1 MRRSSLSPLR
11 GRVARLTLVA
21 VIAAALLSAAI
32 AATTAPAQVLGRQA
46 PRHGVNWFPGYYVL
60 SDRTDSILK
69 KMLQDPLVA
78 PFTGVQLRYHWADSE
93 RSRGDYSRGFAQ
105 LDHDLKIIAGT
116 RKKLLVMLQYK
127 SFDRSPA
134 VPAYLLAPGGPWC
147 SGRYCGQLSVGHSS
161 LAMVWNPAVNARL
174 RAWIRATAVHLARS
188 RYASSVAGIVFNET
202 SLPTDGVD
210 VLREAGYDPYRYM
223 YGLQANL
230 LAATRAAPR
239 LPVFY
244 YHEGGF
250 VSMNGESVNAGQIM
264 GDWMLRHPHIGTGT
278 PDLKPK
284 DPKSAHHPCANPLY
298 QGRIPCNPDVQSR
311 DYDRDVTDSL
321 QQTLAAALRPAPVGL
336 RASYVTF
343 SYTRA
348 PDPSQA
354 FTFAEVSAYIARH
367 AMPKTAIP
375 PGW

>member
-1 MRRSSLSPLR
+1 MRRFSLSPLR
-11 GRVARLTLVA
+11 GRVGRFALVA
-21 VIAAALLSAAI
+21 VIAAGLLSAAT
-32 AATTAPAQVLGRQA
+32 AATTAPAQGLGRKA

-60 SDRTDSILK
+60 SDRTGSILK
-69 KMLQDPLVA
+69 KMLHDPLVA

-105 LDHDLKIIAGT
+105 LDHDLKIIAAT

-127 SFDRSPA
+127 SFDRHPA

-147 SGRYCGQLSVGHSS
+147 SGVYCGQLSVGHSS

-202 SLPTDGVD
+202 SLGTESEN
-210 VLREAGYDPYRYM
+210 VLRQAGYDPYRYM

-230 LAATRAAPR
+230 LAASRAAPR

-250 VSMNGESVNAGQIM
+250 VSMDGKSVNAGQIM

-298 QGRIPCNPDVQSR
+298 EGRIPCNPDVQSH

-321 QQTLAAALRPAPVGL
+321 QQTFDAALSPPPVGL
-336 RASYVTF
+336 GASYLTF
-343 SYTRA
+343 SYTRGSN
-348 PDPSQA
+348 PSQA

-367 AMPKTAIP
+367 AMPNRAIP